1 MNTASGIDIGIDI
14 ENILSSS
21 DTVLSGVSLARV
33 VKLKEGICV
42 VTTNQEYD
50 ACLVYFAQKRNLY
63 SLHFKFVVLVV
74 HAYYSLFL
82 FLIFLCVLKSL
93 LSRFLFLFGM

>member
-1 MNTASGIDIGIDI
+1 M
-14 ENILSSS
+14 
-21 DTVLSGVSLARV
+21 
-33 VKLKEGICV
+33 KEGICV

-93 LSRFLFLFGM
+93 LSRFLFLVRHVVVVFLIVARHVEFVVGVLVSLLLPCIPLSI